1 MAQTVAI
8 TIGRQYGSGGHDIG
22 LRVGE
27 LLGFKVYDKELI
39 RLAAEKSGVNPDF
52 LRRVDEKATSSLLYT
67 LALGTSLYGARHL
80 GVDVPIND
88 QLFITQTDIIKKAAE
103 EESCVF
109 IGRCADYVLRNH
121 PRRLSFFIHADI
133 KARAHRIAE
142 RHGITHEEAVSR
154 INKTDKQRINYYNFY
169 TGKKWGKF
177 DNYHLSIDSSL
188 LGVEGTAQVI
198 ADIVR
203 VYLSESDEQ
212 KHL

>member
-39 RLAAEKSGVNPDF
+39 RLAAEKSGVNPDY
-52 LRRVDEKATSSLLYT
+52 LRRVDEKATNSLLYT

-103 EESCVF
+103 EESCIF
-109 IGRCADYVLRNH
+109 IGRCADYILRNH
-121 PRRLSFFIHADI
+121 PCRLSFFIHADI
-133 KARAHRIAE
+133 KARAQRISE
-142 RHGITHEEAVSR
+142 RYGISHEEAVSR
-154 INKTDKQRINYYNFY
+154 INKTDKQRVNYYNFY

-203 VYLSESDEQ
+203 VYLSESEED
-212 KHL
+212 KKL